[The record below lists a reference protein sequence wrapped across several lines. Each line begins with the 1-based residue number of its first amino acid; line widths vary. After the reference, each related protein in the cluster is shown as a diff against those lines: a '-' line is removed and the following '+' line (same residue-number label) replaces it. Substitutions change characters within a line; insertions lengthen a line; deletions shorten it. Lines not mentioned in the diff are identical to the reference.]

1 MARIVFD
8 TSVLVAATNKERRY
22 LEVKENVEKVR
33 NGGDIGLISAVTIC
47 ELFAKFTK
55 GDDRTIAMK
64 ALDYLKRSCFVVLDV
79 NEEIAKLSG
88 PLKARFPQLS
98 TADAI
103 IISTAYANDAKLYTF
118 DKGFYGIGGVDIIGI

>member
-8 TSVLVAATNKERRY
+8 TSVLVTATNKERRY
-22 LEVKENVEKVR
+22 LEVKKGVEKVR
-33 NGGDIGLISAVTIC
+33 NGEDIGLISSVTIC

-55 GDDRTIAMK
+55 GDDRTIAVK

-79 NEEIAKLSG
+79 NEDIAKLAGS
-88 PLKARFPQLS
+88 LKAKSPQLS
-98 TADAI
+98 TADSI
-103 IISTAYANDAKLYTF
+103 IMSTAYANGAKLYTF

>member
-1 MARIVFD
+1 
-8 TSVLVAATNKERRY
+8 
-22 LEVKENVEKVR
+22 
-33 NGGDIGLISAVTIC
+33 
-47 ELFAKFTK
+47 
-55 GDDRTIAMK
+55 MK

-88 PLKARFPQLS
+88 PLKAKFPRLS